1 MKDNHPSFLQYERFR
16 ISIQAIRK
24 IYNIF
29 YTKYSNIIAYIPK
42 RCIFA
47 ISINKK
53 KALFKL
59 TQ

>member
-1 MKDNHPSFLQYERFR
+1 MKDNRLSFLQSEIFR
-16 ISIQAIRK
+16 IIIQTIRK

-29 YTKYSNIIAYIPK
+29 YTKYSNTIAYIPK

-53 KALFKL
+53 KAIFKL